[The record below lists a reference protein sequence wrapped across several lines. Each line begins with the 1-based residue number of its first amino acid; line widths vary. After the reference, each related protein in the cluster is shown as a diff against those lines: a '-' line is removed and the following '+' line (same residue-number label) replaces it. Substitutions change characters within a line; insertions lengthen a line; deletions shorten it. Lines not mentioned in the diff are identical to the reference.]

1 MGVKRKAAGPAVA
14 EEDISDIF
22 RRHFEARFEPL
33 ADEPQSSRHD
43 SDNEDDDDAADSDED
58 NEIDEEDEDGEWGG
72 VSDEDDEE
80 GFDDEDE
87 DEDATPII
95 EVVDHSSSKT
105 PETST
110 MSKKELKAFMSSRPP
125 EQGSPSSKADDA
137 KSSKS
142 SKSLPEDAPSLLKQ
156 DLELRRLLAES
167 HLLNPTYR
175 GASSPFSSG
184 PAAPKSFDEGR
195 TRHKAID
202 MRIQALGSK
211 GSILKQEKMPMN
223 MRKGKEA
230 AAAGREAKRRKEA
243 RENGIILE
251 RAATGKKQRQRTKER
266 GLDGPGMGRFKGAQ
280 LTLNKRDVE
289 QLQNSRDRFGR
300 RSRR

>member
-1 MGVKRKAAGPAVA
+1 MGVKRKAVEPAIP
-14 EEDISDIF
+14 EEDISEIF
-22 RRHFEARFEPL
+22 RRHFESRFEPL
-33 ADEPQSSRHD
+33 ADEPQHSRQD
-43 SDNEDDDDAADSDED
+43 SDEDDDDAADSDQD
-58 NEIDEEDEDGEWGG
+58 NDVEEDVDDDAWGG
-72 VSDEDDEE
+72 VSDEDEEDEDEE
-80 GFDDEDE
+80 DEDE
-87 DEDATPII
+87 DEDGHAATVI
-95 EVVDHSSSKT
+95 EVVDHSSSNPT
-105 PETST
+105 TAST

-125 EQGSPSSKADDA
+125 EQESPLSKAEDA
-137 KSSKS
+137 KSGKS

-202 MRIQALGSK
+202 LRIQALGSK

-223 MRKGKEA
+223 IRKGKEA
-230 AAAGREAKRRKEA
+230 AAAGREFKRRKEA

-251 RAATGKKQRQRTKER
+251 RATTGKKT
-266 GLDGPGMGRFKGAQ
+266 
-280 LTLNKRDVE
+280 
-289 QLQNSRDRFGR
+289 
-300 RSRR
+300 

>member
-1 MGVKRKAAGPAVA
+1 MGVKRKAAEPAIP
-14 EEDISDIF
+14 EEDISEIF
-22 RRHFEARFEPL
+22 RRHFESRFEPL
-33 ADEPQSSRHD
+33 ADEPQHSRQD
-43 SDNEDDDDAADSDED
+43 SDEDDDDAADSDQD
-58 NEIDEEDEDGEWGG
+58 NDFEEDVEDEAWGG
-72 VSDEDDEE
+72 VSDEDGEDEGE
-80 GFDDEDE
+80 EDE
-87 DEDATPII
+87 DDDELATTVI
-95 EVVDHSSSKT
+95 EVVDHSSSGT
-105 PETST
+105 PQAST
-110 MSKKELKAFMSSRPP
+110 MSKRELKAFMSSRPP
-125 EQGSPSSKADDA
+125 EQESPLSKAEDT
-137 KSSKS
+137 KSGKPSKS
-142 SKSLPEDAPSLLKQ
+142 MPEDAPSLLKQ

-202 MRIQALGSK
+202 LRIQALGSK

-223 MRKGKEA
+223 IRKGKEA
-230 AAAGREAKRRKEA
+230 AATGREFKRRKEA

-251 RAATGKKQRQRTKER
+251 RATTGKKQRQRTKEK
-266 GLDGPGMGRFKGAQ
+266 GLDGPGMGKFKGAQ

-300 RSRR
+300 SSRR